1 MANERA
7 TRIYAVTSESNM
19 LGEPPALWLVEAK
32 TRASA
37 LAHVAKQTIKVEIAS
52 QSQMFQAAKAGIEI
66 ERAGEQEAE

>member
-1 MANERA
+1 MATERT

-32 TRASA
+32 TKAAA
-37 LAHVAKQTIKVEIAS
+37 LSHVAKQTIKVEIAS

-66 ERAGEQEAE
+66 EKAGDES